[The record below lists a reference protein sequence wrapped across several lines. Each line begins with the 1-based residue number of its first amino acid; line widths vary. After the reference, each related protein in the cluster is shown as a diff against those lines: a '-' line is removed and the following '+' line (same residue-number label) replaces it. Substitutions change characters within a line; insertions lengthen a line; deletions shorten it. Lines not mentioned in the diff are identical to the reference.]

1 MNLRRLYNNPEAKK
15 ITVKFIVI
23 FLVGVMSIFG
33 ATYYVVNNINKTL
46 IDQNTS
52 VLGCIIE
59 NKDIPEIIKGF
70 YEIKDG
76 NELVQAKEILK
87 SYGYD
92 DELSILINEVT
103 NKFYTEILVI
113 FIPIIILFTI
123 MLYLI
128 FIKELKDIYVQVDN
142 IVKNI
147 SDTSSGKFKKIE
159 PKYEEGDVAILTT
172 SLNYMGERVN
182 NSIQK
187 LKEDK
192 DNLKDFLSDISHQL
206 KTPLASL
213 VMFTDLIKENEDMP
227 KEDRAKFLEKCDE
240 QEVRME
246 WLIMNLL
253 KVSHQLKTPLAS
265 LVMFTDLIKENED
278 MPKEDRA
285 KFLEKCDEQ
294 EVRMEWLIMNLLK
307 VGRLEAGA
315 INFKRERQ
323 TLRETIELAVS
334 SLVGEAERKNQKL
347 ILTGD
352 LDCQVIHDRE
362 WLGEAISNIAK
373 NAIEHT
379 QDGGEIEIRVSDG
392 KIIKNIYI
400 KDNGPGI
407 PKDIRKKVFKRFY
420 KGESSTDPKSIEY
433 LY

>member
-1 MNLRRLYNNPEAKK
+1 MNLKRLYNNPEAKK
-15 ITVKFIVI
+15 ITSKFLII
-23 FLVGVMSIFG
+23 FLVGVISIFG
-33 ATYYVVNNINKTL
+33 ATYYVVENINKTL
-46 IDQNTS
+46 LDQNIS
-52 VLGCIIE
+52 VISSVIE
-59 NKDIPEIIKGF
+59 NKEISEVIKGF

-76 NELVQAKEILK
+76 NELVEAKEILE

-92 DELSILINEVT
+92 DDLSIMVNEVT

-147 SDTSSGKFKKIE
+147 SDTSNGKFKKIE

-187 LKEDK
+187 LNEDK

-213 VMFTDLIKENEDMP
+213 VMFTDLMKENEDMP
-227 KEDRAKFLEKCDE
+227 KEDRAKFLDKCDE

-246 WLIMNLL
+246 L
-253 KVSHQLKTPLAS
+253 
-265 LVMFTDLIKENED
+265 
-278 MPKEDRA
+278 
-285 KFLEKCDEQ
+285 
-294 EVRMEWLIMNLLK
+294 LIMNLLK

-315 INFKRERQ
+315 VNFKRERQ
-323 TLRETIELAVS
+323 PLRETIELAVS
-334 SLVGEAERKNQKL
+334 SLIGEAERKNQKL
-347 ILTGD
+347 IVTGD
-352 LDCQVIHDRE
+352 LDCEVVHDRE
-362 WLGEAISNIAK
+362 WLGEAISNITK

-379 QDGGEIEIRVSDG
+379 QDSGEIEIRVSEG

-420 KGESSTDPKSIEY
+420 KGESSTDPKSIGIGLSLSKSIVEE
-433 LY
+433 LGGEIRLISEEGEGTTFIISFIEMD

>member
-1 MNLRRLYNNPEAKK
+1 MNLKRLYNNPEAKK
-15 ITVKFIVI
+15 ITSKFLII
-23 FLVGVMSIFG
+23 FLVGVISIFG
-33 ATYYVVNNINKTL
+33 ATYYVVENINKTSL
-46 IDQNTS
+46 DQNIS
-52 VLGCIIE
+52 VISSVIE
-59 NKDIPEIIKGF
+59 NKEISEVIKGF

-76 NELVQAKEILK
+76 NELVEAKEILE

-92 DELSILINEVT
+92 DDLSIMVNEVT

-147 SDTSSGKFKKIE
+147 SDTSNGKFKKIE

-187 LKEDK
+187 LNEDK

-213 VMFTDLIKENEDMP
+213 VMFTDLMKENEDMP
-227 KEDRAKFLEKCDE
+227 KEDRAKFLD
-240 QEVRME
+240 
-246 WLIMNLL
+246 
-253 KVSHQLKTPLAS
+253 
-265 LVMFTDLIKENED
+265 
-278 MPKEDRA
+278 
-285 KFLEKCDEQ
+285 KCDEQ

-323 TLRETIELAVS
+323 PLRETIELAVS
-334 SLVGEAERKNQKL
+334 SLIGEAERKNQKL
-347 ILTGD
+347 IVTGD
-352 LDCQVIHDRE
+352 LDCEVIHDRE
-362 WLGEAISNIAK
+362 WLGEAISNITK

-379 QDGGEIEIRVSDG
+379 QDGGEIEIRVSEG

-420 KGESSTDPKSIEY
+420 KGESSTDPKSIGIGLSLSKSIVEE
-433 LY
+433 LGGEIRLISEEGEGTTFIISFIEMD

>member
-1 MNLRRLYNNPEAKK
+1 MSLRRLYNNPEAKK

-23 FLVGVMSIFG
+23 FLVGVISIFG

-52 VLGCIIE
+52 VLSSIIE

-76 NELVQAKEILK
+76 NELVEAKEILK

-92 DELSILINEVT
+92 DELSVLINEVT

-123 MLYLI
+123 ILYLI

-147 SDTSSGKFKKIE
+147 SDTSNGKFKKIE
-159 PKYEEGDVAILTT
+159 LKYEEGDLAILTT
-172 SLNYMGERVN
+172 SLNYMRERVN

-213 VMFTDLIKENEDMP
+213 VMFTDLM
-227 KEDRAKFLEKCDE
+227 
-240 QEVRME
+240 
-246 WLIMNLL
+246 
-253 KVSHQLKTPLAS
+253 
-265 LVMFTDLIKENED
+265 KENED

-323 TLRETIELAVS
+323 PLRETIELAVS

-347 ILTGD
+347 IVTGD

-362 WLGEAISNIAK
+362 WLGEAISNITK

-379 QDGGEIEIRVSDG
+379 QDGGEIEIRVSEG

-407 PKDIRKKVFKRFY
+407 SKDIRKKVFKRFY
-420 KGESSTDPKSIEY
+420 KGESSTDPKSIGIGLSLSKSIVEE
-433 LY
+433 LGGEIRLISEEGEGTVFIISFIEMD

>member
-1 MNLRRLYNNPEAKK
+1 MSLRRLYNNPEAKK

-23 FLVGVMSIFG
+23 FLVGVISIFG

-52 VLGCIIE
+52 VLSSIIE

-76 NELVQAKEILK
+76 NELVEAKEILK

-92 DELSILINEVT
+92 DELSVLINEVT

-147 SDTSSGKFKKIE
+147 SDTSNGKFKKIE

-213 VMFTDLIKENEDMP
+213 VMFTDLM
-227 KEDRAKFLEKCDE
+227 
-240 QEVRME
+240 
-246 WLIMNLL
+246 
-253 KVSHQLKTPLAS
+253 
-265 LVMFTDLIKENED
+265 KENED

-323 TLRETIELAVS
+323 PLRETIELAVS

-347 ILTGD
+347 IVTGD

-362 WLGEAISNIAK
+362 WLGEAISNITK

-379 QDGGEIEIRVSDG
+379 QDGGEIEIRVSEG

-407 PKDIRKKVFKRFY
+407 SKDIRKKVFKRFY
-420 KGESSTDPKSIEY
+420 KGESSTDPKSIGIGLSLSKSIVEE
-433 LY
+433 LGGEIRLISEEGEGTVFIISFIEMD

>member
-1 MNLRRLYNNPEAKK
+1 MNLKRLYNNPEAKK
-15 ITVKFIVI
+15 ITSKFLII
-23 FLVGVMSIFG
+23 FLVGVISIFG
-33 ATYYVVNNINKTL
+33 ATYYVVENINKTL
-46 IDQNTS
+46 LDQNIS
-52 VLGCIIE
+52 VISSVIE
-59 NKDIPEIIKGF
+59 NKEISEVIKGF
-70 YEIKDG
+70 YEIKDE
-76 NELVQAKEILK
+76 NELVEAKEILQ

-92 DELSILINEVT
+92 DELSIMVNEVT

-147 SDTSSGKFKKIE
+147 SDTSNGKFKKIE

-187 LKEDK
+187 LNEDK
-192 DNLKDFLSDISHQL
+192 DNLKGFLSDISHQL

-213 VMFTDLIKENEDMP
+213 VMFTDLMKENEDMP
-227 KEDRAKFLEKCDE
+227 KEDRAKFLD
-240 QEVRME
+240 
-246 WLIMNLL
+246 
-253 KVSHQLKTPLAS
+253 
-265 LVMFTDLIKENED
+265 
-278 MPKEDRA
+278 
-285 KFLEKCDEQ
+285 KCDEQ

-323 TLRETIELAVS
+323 PLRETIELAVS
-334 SLVGEAERKNQKL
+334 SLVGEVERKNQKL
-347 ILTGD
+347 IVTGD
-352 LDCQVIHDRE
+352 LDCEVIHDRE
-362 WLGEAISNIAK
+362 WLGEAISNITK

-379 QDGGEIEIRVSDG
+379 QDGGEIEIRVSEG

-420 KGESSTDPKSIEY
+420 KGESSTDPKSIGIGLSLSKSIVEE
-433 LY
+433 LGGEIRLISEEGEGTTFIISFIEMD

>member
-1 MNLRRLYNNPEAKK
+1 MNLKRLYNNPEAKK
-15 ITVKFIVI
+15 ITSKFLII
-23 FLVGVMSIFG
+23 FLVGVISIFG
-33 ATYYVVNNINKTL
+33 ATYYVVENINKTL
-46 IDQNTS
+46 LDQNIS
-52 VLGCIIE
+52 VISSVIE
-59 NKDIPEIIKGF
+59 NKEISEVIKGF
-70 YEIKDG
+70 YEIKDE
-76 NELVQAKEILK
+76 NELVEAKEILQ

-92 DELSILINEVT
+92 DELSIMVNEVT

-147 SDTSSGKFKKIE
+147 SDTSNGKFKKIE

-187 LKEDK
+187 LNEDK

-213 VMFTDLIKENEDMP
+213 VMFTDLMKENEDMP
-227 KEDRAKFLEKCDE
+227 KEDRAKFLD
-240 QEVRME
+240 
-246 WLIMNLL
+246 
-253 KVSHQLKTPLAS
+253 
-265 LVMFTDLIKENED
+265 
-278 MPKEDRA
+278 
-285 KFLEKCDEQ
+285 KCDEQ

-307 VGRLEAGA
+307 VGGLEAGA

-323 TLRETIELAVS
+323 PLRETIELAVS
-334 SLVGEAERKNQKL
+334 SLVGEVERKNQKL
-347 ILTGD
+347 IVTGD
-352 LDCQVIHDRE
+352 LDCEVIHDRE
-362 WLGEAISNIAK
+362 WLGEAISNITK

-379 QDGGEIEIRVSDG
+379 QDGGEIEIRVSEG

-420 KGESSTDPKSIEY
+420 KGESSTDPKSIGIGLSLSKSIVEE
-433 LY
+433 LGGEIRLISEEGEGTTFIISFIEMD

>member
-1 MNLRRLYNNPEAKK
+1 MNLKRLYNNPEAKK
-15 ITVKFIVI
+15 ITSKFLII
-23 FLVGVMSIFG
+23 FLVGVISIFG
-33 ATYYVVNNINKTL
+33 ATYYVVENINKTL
-46 IDQNTS
+46 LDQNIS
-52 VLGCIIE
+52 VISSVIE
-59 NKDIPEIIKGF
+59 NKEISEVIKGF

-76 NELVQAKEILK
+76 NELVEAKEILE

-92 DELSILINEVT
+92 DDLSIMVNEVT

-147 SDTSSGKFKKIE
+147 SDTSNGKFKKIE

-187 LKEDK
+187 LNEDK

-213 VMFTDLIKENEDMP
+213 VMFTDLMKENEDMP
-227 KEDRAKFLEKCDE
+227 KEDRAKFLD
-240 QEVRME
+240 
-246 WLIMNLL
+246 
-253 KVSHQLKTPLAS
+253 
-265 LVMFTDLIKENED
+265 
-278 MPKEDRA
+278 
-285 KFLEKCDEQ
+285 KCDEQ

-323 TLRETIELAVS
+323 PLRETIELAVS
-334 SLVGEAERKNQKL
+334 SLIGEAERKNQKL
-347 ILTGD
+347 IVTGD
-352 LDCQVIHDRE
+352 LDCEVIHDRE
-362 WLGEAISNIAK
+362 WLGEAISNITK

-379 QDGGEIEIRVSDG
+379 QDGGEIEIRVSEG

-407 PKDIRKKVFKRFY
+407 PKEIRKKVFKRFY
-420 KGESSTDPKSIEY
+420 KGESSTDPKSIGIGLSLSKSIVEE
-433 LY
+433 LGGEIRLISEEGEGTTFIISFIEMD

>member
-1 MNLRRLYNNPEAKK
+1 MSLRRLYNNPEAKK

-23 FLVGVMSIFG
+23 FLVGVISIFG

-52 VLGCIIE
+52 VLSSIIE

-76 NELVQAKEILK
+76 NELVEAKEILK

-147 SDTSSGKFKKIE
+147 SDTSNGKFKKIE

-213 VMFTDLIKENEDMP
+213 VMFTDLM
-227 KEDRAKFLEKCDE
+227 
-240 QEVRME
+240 
-246 WLIMNLL
+246 
-253 KVSHQLKTPLAS
+253 
-265 LVMFTDLIKENED
+265 KENED

-323 TLRETIELAVS
+323 PLRETIELAVS

-347 ILTGD
+347 IVTGD

-362 WLGEAISNIAK
+362 WLGEAISNITK

-379 QDGGEIEIRVSDG
+379 QDGGEIEIRVSEG

-407 PKDIRKKVFKRFY
+407 SKDIRKKVFKRFY
-420 KGESSTDPKSIEY
+420 KGESSTDPKSIGIGLSLSKSIVEE
-433 LY
+433 LGGEIRLISEEGEGTVFIISFIEMD

>member
-1 MNLRRLYNNPEAKK
+1 MNLKRLYNNPEAKK

-23 FLVGVMSIFG
+23 FLVGVISIFG

-46 IDQNTS
+46 MDQNTS
-52 VLGCIIE
+52 VLSSIIE

-76 NELVQAKEILK
+76 NELVEAKEILK

-92 DELSILINEVT
+92 DELSIMVNEVT
-103 NKFYTEILVI
+103 NKFYKEILVI
-113 FIPIIILFTI
+113 FIPIMILFTI

-147 SDTSSGKFKKIE
+147 SDTSNGKFKKIE

-192 DNLKDFLSDISHQL
+192 ENLKDFLSDISHQL

-213 VMFTDLIKENEDMP
+213 VMFTDLM
-227 KEDRAKFLEKCDE
+227 
-240 QEVRME
+240 
-246 WLIMNLL
+246 
-253 KVSHQLKTPLAS
+253 
-265 LVMFTDLIKENED
+265 KENED

-323 TLRETIELAVS
+323 PLRETIELAVS

-347 ILTGD
+347 IVTGD

-362 WLGEAISNIAK
+362 WLGEAISNITK

-379 QDGGEIEIRVSDG
+379 QDGGEIEIRVSEG

-420 KGESSTDPKSIEY
+420 KGESSTDPKSIGIGLSLSKSIVEE
-433 LY
+433 LGGEIRLISEEGEGTVFIISFIEMD

>member
-1 MNLRRLYNNPEAKK
+1 M
-15 ITVKFIVI
+15 
-23 FLVGVMSIFG
+23 
-33 ATYYVVNNINKTL
+33 
-46 IDQNTS
+46 
-52 VLGCIIE
+52 
-59 NKDIPEIIKGF
+59 
-70 YEIKDG
+70 
-76 NELVQAKEILK
+76 
-87 SYGYD
+87 
-92 DELSILINEVT
+92 
-103 NKFYTEILVI
+103 
-113 FIPIIILFTI
+113 
-123 MLYLI
+123 
-128 FIKELKDIYVQVDN
+128 
-142 IVKNI
+142 
-147 SDTSSGKFKKIE
+147 GKFKKIE

-192 DNLKDFLSDISHQL
+192 ENLKDFLSDISHQL

-213 VMFTDLIKENEDMP
+213 VMFIDLM
-227 KEDRAKFLEKCDE
+227 
-240 QEVRME
+240 
-246 WLIMNLL
+246 
-253 KVSHQLKTPLAS
+253 
-265 LVMFTDLIKENED
+265 KENED

-323 TLRETIELAVS
+323 PLKETIELAVS
-334 SLVGEAERKNQKL
+334 SLVGEVERKNQKL
-347 ILTGD
+347 IITGD
-352 LDCQVIHDRE
+352 LECEIVHDRE
-362 WLGEAISNIAK
+362 WLGEAISNITK

-379 QDGGEIEIRVSDG
+379 QDGGEIEIRVSEG

-420 KGESSTDPKSIEY
+420 KGESSTDPKSIGIGLSLSKSIVEE
-433 LY
+433 LGGEIRLISEEGKGTTFIISFIEM

>member
-1 MNLRRLYNNPEAKK
+1 MSLRRLYNNPEAKK

-23 FLVGVMSIFG
+23 FLVGVISIFG

-46 IDQNTS
+46 MDQNTS
-52 VLGCIIE
+52 VLSSIIE

-76 NELVQAKEILK
+76 NELVEAKEILK

-113 FIPIIILFTI
+113 FIPIMILFTI

-147 SDTSSGKFKKIE
+147 SDTSNGKFKKIE

-213 VMFTDLIKENEDMP
+213 VMFTDLM
-227 KEDRAKFLEKCDE
+227 
-240 QEVRME
+240 
-246 WLIMNLL
+246 
-253 KVSHQLKTPLAS
+253 
-265 LVMFTDLIKENED
+265 KENED

-323 TLRETIELAVS
+323 PLRETIELAVS

-347 ILTGD
+347 IVTGD

-362 WLGEAISNIAK
+362 WLGEAISNITK

-379 QDGGEIEIRVSDG
+379 QDGGEIEIRVSEG

-407 PKDIRKKVFKRFY
+407 SKDIRKKVFKRFY
-420 KGESSTDPKSIEY
+420 KGESSTDPKSIGIGLSLSKSIVEE
-433 LY
+433 LGGEIRLISEEGEGTVFIISFIEMD

>member
-1 MNLRRLYNNPEAKK
+1 MNLKRLYNNPEAKK
-15 ITVKFIVI
+15 VTIKFFII
-23 FLVGVMSIFG
+23 FLFGVISIFG
-33 ATYYVVNNINKTL
+33 ATYYIVNNINRTL

-52 VLGCIIE
+52 VLSSIIE
-59 NKDIPEIIKGF
+59 NKDIPEVIKGF

-76 NELVQAKEILK
+76 NELVEAKEILE

-92 DELSILINEVT
+92 DELSIMVNEVT
-103 NKFYTEILVI
+103 NKFYKEILVI
-113 FIPIIILFTI
+113 FIPIMILFTI

-128 FIKELKDIYVQVDN
+128 FIKELKNIYVQVDN

-147 SDTSSGKFKKIE
+147 SDTSNGKFKKIE

-213 VMFTDLIKENEDMP
+213 VMFTDLMKENEDMP
-227 KEDRAKFLEKCDE
+227 KEDRAKFLD
-240 QEVRME
+240 
-246 WLIMNLL
+246 
-253 KVSHQLKTPLAS
+253 
-265 LVMFTDLIKENED
+265 
-278 MPKEDRA
+278 
-285 KFLEKCDEQ
+285 KCDEQ

-315 INFKRERQ
+315 VNFKRERQ
-323 TLRETIELAVS
+323 PLRETIDLAVS
-334 SLVGEAERKNQKL
+334 SLVGETERKNQKL
-347 ILTGD
+347 IVTGD
-352 LDCQVIHDRE
+352 LDCEVVHDRE
-362 WLGEAISNIAK
+362 WLGEAISNITK

-379 QDGGEIEIRVSDG
+379 QDGGEIEIRVSEG

-420 KGESSTDPKSIEY
+420 KGESSTDPKSIGIGLSLSKSIVEE
-433 LY
+433 LGGEIRLISEEGEGTTFIISFIEMN

>member
-1 MNLRRLYNNPEAKK
+1 MNLKRLYNNPEAKK
-15 ITVKFIVI
+15 ITSKFLII
-23 FLVGVMSIFG
+23 FLVGVISIFG
-33 ATYYVVNNINKTL
+33 ATYYVVENINKTL
-46 IDQNTS
+46 LDQNIS
-52 VLGCIIE
+52 VISSVIE
-59 NKDIPEIIKGF
+59 NKEISEVIKGF

-76 NELVQAKEILK
+76 NELVEAKEILE

-92 DELSILINEVT
+92 DDLSIMVNEVT

-147 SDTSSGKFKKIE
+147 SDTSNGKFKKIE

-187 LKEDK
+187 LNEDK

-213 VMFTDLIKENEDMP
+213 VMFTDLMKENEDMP
-227 KEDRAKFLEKCDE
+227 KEDRAKFLD
-240 QEVRME
+240 
-246 WLIMNLL
+246 
-253 KVSHQLKTPLAS
+253 
-265 LVMFTDLIKENED
+265 
-278 MPKEDRA
+278 
-285 KFLEKCDEQ
+285 KCDEQ

-323 TLRETIELAVS
+323 PLRETIELAVS
-334 SLVGEAERKNQKL
+334 SLIGEAERKNQKL
-347 ILTGD
+347 IVTGD
-352 LDCQVIHDRE
+352 LDCEVIHDRE
-362 WLGEAISNIAK
+362 WLGEAISNITK

-379 QDGGEIEIRVSDG
+379 QDGGEIEIRVSEG

-420 KGESSTDPKSIEY
+420 KGESSTDPKSIGIGLSLSKSIVEE
-433 LY
+433 LGGEIRLISEEGKGTTFIISFIEMD

>member
-1 MNLRRLYNNPEAKK
+1 MNLKRLYNNPEAKK
-15 ITVKFIVI
+15 VTIKFFII
-23 FLVGVMSIFG
+23 FLFVVISIFG
-33 ATYYVVNNINKTL
+33 ATYYVVNNINRTL
-46 IDQNTS
+46 MDQNTS
-52 VLGCIIE
+52 VLSSIIE
-59 NKDIPEIIKGF
+59 NKDIPEVIKGF

-76 NELVQAKEILK
+76 NELVEAKEILE

-92 DELSILINEVT
+92 DELSIMVNEVT
-103 NKFYTEILVI
+103 NKFYKEILVI
-113 FIPIIILFTI
+113 FIPIMILFTI

-128 FIKELKDIYVQVDN
+128 FIKELKNIYVQVDN

-147 SDTSSGKFKKIE
+147 SDTSNGKFKKIE

-192 DNLKDFLSDISHQL
+192 ENLKDFLSDISHQL

-213 VMFTDLIKENEDMP
+213 VMFTDLM
-227 KEDRAKFLEKCDE
+227 
-240 QEVRME
+240 
-246 WLIMNLL
+246 
-253 KVSHQLKTPLAS
+253 
-265 LVMFTDLIKENED
+265 KENED

-315 INFKRERQ
+315 VNFKRERQ
-323 TLRETIELAVS
+323 PLRETIDLAVS
-334 SLVGEAERKNQKL
+334 SLVGETERKNQKL
-347 ILTGD
+347 IVTGD
-352 LDCQVIHDRE
+352 LDCEVVHDRE
-362 WLGEAISNIAK
+362 WLGEAISNITK

-379 QDGGEIEIRVSDG
+379 QDGGEIEIRVSEG

-420 KGESSTDPKSIEY
+420 KGESSTDPKSIGIGLSLSKSIVEE
-433 LY
+433 LGGEIRLISEEGEGTTFIISFIEMN